1 MEENLN
7 IPPEA
12 IRTMKK
18 DLMGI
23 TQNEWDLSLA
33 KAEIDALLRALEE
46 NNLNTKEIP
55 IKSEPKKEEKIIPA
69 PEPKK
74 IEQIK
79 KSEPKKEEKIIKIE
93 IKKQPSASDKEQEI
107 VKEIKARAKEREE
120 MVRREFDSSKDK
132 ESLNDEIA
140 YEKQSE
146 TKKEQELLKKLEELK
161 AELKN
166 LPAEKAPTEESQNYY
181 KQQLAKIMKD
191 LEPVLESERKIEENI
206 KFIEGIE
213 KTSIT
218 PRQKKKAE
226 QERQLAEQE
235 RELIEKQRWDYEQKK
250 FQVEKQLKEIDFGF
264 RQIAQKEARIKQDIE
279 RINRDL
285 EKIDRAK
292 EKEEIEL
299 KIKAI
304 IKERQLYSKSKESI
318 LEKRKDVEERLAEAM
333 TQEQKIERELSYIQ
347 AEERLATDTEKQKIE
362 KRRWGLEKTRSELE
376 KNRWDIEEEKR
387 KIRLEENRVN
397 VHYDKILEKENE
409 LRKRIQDINR
419 LLGLVVP
426 SEPELPPN
434 PVGVTEEV
442 PQEQEAVNKGLEPVE
457 TGRPKVETQRK
468 ENIKKGIGPVKK
480 SIPTDGSPE
489 SQELDPK
496 KIKAKAELEKLEAK
510 RRKEELLKKLR
521 MQREQDV
528 KEKEDILMRRIR
540 QDNPDQ
546 PQNVEPASPSSH
558 ASTPMMSVD
567 GDSFNQ
573 GKWKKIILISGLAVI
588 FLAIA
593 LFIYWNTNIRGND
606 EPNPLPQVETPAPE
620 PEPIEIPDPQSYLPG
635 ALVNS
640 TIPLEFDDINTLGSL
655 VSSMYQLDEL
665 EQGKFTR
672 LLFKFPDRP
681 LIADEILSSLGL
693 DLPGTIDSDSTWF
706 IYPGKDNNNLG
717 FISPSYEEESLDDS
731 ETLLSFYDGIITL
744 GGILEI
750 ENLKDVEVI
759 NEDII
764 KTQNYKEYELTY
776 LDLENDTGCYG
787 SCMTKTKDNG
797 LIFATCCSPI
807 TKYIDYLE
815 ETND

>member
-1 MEENLN
+1 
-7 IPPEA
+7 
-12 IRTMKK
+12 
-18 DLMGI
+18 
-23 TQNEWDLSLA
+23 
-33 KAEIDALLRALEE
+33 
-46 NNLNTKEIP
+46 
-55 IKSEPKKEEKIIPA
+55 
-69 PEPKK
+69 
-74 IEQIK
+74 
-79 KSEPKKEEKIIKIE
+79 
-93 IKKQPSASDKEQEI
+93 
-107 VKEIKARAKEREE
+107 
-120 MVRREFDSSKDK
+120 
-132 ESLNDEIA
+132 
-140 YEKQSE
+140 
-146 TKKEQELLKKLEELK
+146 
-161 AELKN
+161 
-166 LPAEKAPTEESQNYY
+166 
-181 KQQLAKIMKD
+181 
-191 LEPVLESERKIEENI
+191 
-206 KFIEGIE
+206 
-213 KTSIT
+213 
-218 PRQKKKAE
+218 
-226 QERQLAEQE
+226 
-235 RELIEKQRWDYEQKK
+235 
-250 FQVEKQLKEIDFGF
+250 
-264 RQIAQKEARIKQDIE
+264 
-279 RINRDL
+279 
-285 EKIDRAK
+285 
-292 EKEEIEL
+292 
-299 KIKAI
+299 
-304 IKERQLYSKSKESI
+304 
-318 LEKRKDVEERLAEAM
+318 
-333 TQEQKIERELSYIQ
+333 
-347 AEERLATDTEKQKIE
+347 
-362 KRRWGLEKTRSELE
+362 
-376 KNRWDIEEEKR
+376 
-387 KIRLEENRVN
+387 
-397 VHYDKILEKENE
+397 
-409 LRKRIQDINR
+409 
-419 LLGLVVP
+419 
-426 SEPELPPN
+426 
-434 PVGVTEEV
+434 
-442 PQEQEAVNKGLEPVE
+442 
-457 TGRPKVETQRK
+457 
-468 ENIKKGIGPVKK
+468 
-480 SIPTDGSPE
+480 
-489 SQELDPK
+489 
-496 KIKAKAELEKLEAK
+496 
-510 RRKEELLKKLR
+510 
-521 MQREQDV
+521 
-528 KEKEDILMRRIR
+528 
-540 QDNPDQ
+540 
-546 PQNVEPASPSSH
+546 
-558 ASTPMMSVD
+558 MMSVD